1 MIRPAVIA
9 KDGRESGYNRISGS
23 NRPPFRLANQTMA
36 QSTNYP
42 PYKLPNTVP
51 IKGPANMY
59 PTAGG
64 VEVARRRGEDD
75 GGHGRDDDEPADAR
89 RELQRREDD
98 VREPPAVDGVAKVL
112 QRGSSVVVRS

>member
-9 KDGRESGYNRISGS
+9 KDGRGSGYSRISGS

-59 PTAGG
+59 PTAAAPKLHGG
-64 VEVARRRGEDD
+64 AEKTMEVV
-75 GGHGRDDDEPADAR
+75 DETTTSQQTPDANCS
-89 RELQRREDD
+89 D
-98 VREPPAVDGVAKVL
+98 VKMACGNHQL
-112 QRGSSVVVRS
+112 WMG